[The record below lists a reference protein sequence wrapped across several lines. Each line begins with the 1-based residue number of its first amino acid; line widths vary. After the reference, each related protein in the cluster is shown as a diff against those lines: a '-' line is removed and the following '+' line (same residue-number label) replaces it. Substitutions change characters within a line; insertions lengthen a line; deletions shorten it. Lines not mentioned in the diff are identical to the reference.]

1 MTPASV
7 GDTLAA
13 VLASRRDI
21 LSLLPLL
28 GSSALGLFG
37 RSGEAAEPTAL
48 FESWA
53 QEPPADQNS
62 FDFWTQDIRNP
73 EAAGA
78 RTRGLGAA
86 PRASFVYYDEIKG
99 FVTGSDIGDDGLRDT
114 GDIDVIVNVDHVRPS
129 LADQRRFL
137 NLEGASLR
145 IDVQQSRP
153 LPSLSERLAWTAIA
167 GFLPEN
173 KQLPALKEMSFNPG
187 TAWGKFQTVPLPDGG
202 GRWTWNFFLQ
212 RRKGRWMQL
221 LDMIRRTKNMLVPIF
236 GLGLPAIA
244 ITALTTVDAIVA
256 EISKDE
262 RTEWLF
268 QSPDIY
274 FYGTR
279 RARDT
284 FEGSKLRLKQGMYV
298 IIPSDKLSAFGKEQ
312 HGLTIKDG
320 LIVPK
325 NTSAFEVE
333 AAAKQVIPDI
343 TYLTV
348 GVGTKYRP
356 GTR

>member
-1 MTPASV
+1 MLASV
-7 GDTLAA
+7 S
-13 VLASRRDI
+13 VMASRRDV
-21 LSLLPLL
+21 LSLLSRA
-28 GSSALGLFG
+28 GGSALLL
-37 RSGEAAEPTAL
+37 SGGIDSLNLATSTAPQ
-48 FESWA
+48 A
-53 QEPPADQNS
+53 PAGDQAS

-73 EAAGA
+73 EASGA
-78 RTRGLGAA
+78 RTRSLGAA
-86 PRASFVYYDEIKG
+86 PRATFVYYDELNG
-99 FVTGSDIGDDGLRDT
+99 FLAGSDIGDAALPDA
-114 GDIDVIVNVDHVRPS
+114 GDLDLIVKVDHIRPGT
-129 LADQRRFL
+129 ADQVRFL

-145 IDVQQSRP
+145 IDVQQGRP

-173 KQLPALKEMSFNPG
+173 KKLPALKEMQFNPG
-187 TAWGKFQTVPLPDGG
+187 TSWGKFQTIPLPEGG

-221 LDMIRRTKNMLVPIF
+221 LDMIRRTKGLLMPIF

-284 FEGSKLRLKQGMYV
+284 FEGSKLRLRQGMYV
-298 IIPSDKLSAFGKEQ
+298 IIPSDKLAAFGKEQ
-312 HGLTIKDG
+312 NGLTIKDG
-320 LIVPK
+320 MIVPK
-325 NTSAFEVE
+325 NTSAFEIE

-348 GVGTKYRP
+348 GVGARYRP
-356 GTR
+356 VAKS